1 MRIQLDQ
8 ELLNYKLYEDL
19 LKLNKGSLID
29 LESSLEYS
37 LSKLPKSVDYKI
49 PAIEK
54 LIECLKLNG
63 EDGYDEVTLNYIIND
78 FLISKGTYRVR
89 DLLTKYLGIK
99 IVDGDDGFK
108 YGPNMSLSTTLEVT
122 YSGDNVELLISLIQ
136 DLLNFELFFTNLDLV
151 IKKLVH
157 EIEINSKN
165 TVRVNKF
172 RFNKLNGVILWH

>member
-1 MRIQLDQ
+1 MHIQLDQ

-19 LKLNKGSLID
+19 LKLNKGSLTD

-63 EDGYDEVTLNYIIND
+63 EDGSE
-78 FLISKGTYRVR
+78 
-89 DLLTKYLGIK
+89 
-99 IVDGDDGFK
+99 
-108 YGPNMSLSTTLEVT
+108 
-122 YSGDNVELLISLIQ
+122 
-136 DLLNFELFFTNLDLV
+136 
-151 IKKLVH
+151 
-157 EIEINSKN
+157 N